1 MAEYYKGTL
10 IASPIVRGSSG
21 DTYGTH
27 HSVLGIGGFME
38 VKTIAE
44 RNAIPP
50 ISYSNSVSNGM
61 TIGFDGIS
69 IGQRR
74 LGMLVHVLD
83 DNTIYHLHPKSGNDY
98 MTLAQWNS
106 LTITQK
112 IENLTSSN
120 SWYPLIST
128 VDAGTTGE
136 NISKKYTQYP
146 HTFVVGDVVGYN
158 GIIFV
163 LVNNSASGTVEPLGI
178 VSNSD
183 YSLTNPLVYGTGFT
197 LTYAGNISTVNI
209 KDVNN
214 NIISGGTVY
223 YLSSTNGKLT
233 KTKPVGANV
242 VNKPMLV
249 GTTSN
254 TNGIVL
260 QYHGLVDGISGI
272 TQITFNNYT
281 ADTKVYLNK
290 TVTGATNIGYFSG
303 TTGIQS
309 INILTSVNQYNG
321 NYQSLYNY
329 YYRDSL
335 GYIRI
340 GKENGDQERR
350 GYVSSFT
357 PKKSWIW
364 NNYTGSGNKV
374 GWIFV
379 DGDISQN
386 IGNFLTAYQYPGNTF
401 YNISEWSNIGGD
413 YNDGYY
419 TNGYVALDVNGSLYT
434 GTTLNVGGPVYNNKV
449 DSVLRLRTLQSSDIS
464 KIKITYD
471 DAFIYLSG
479 ASTGS
484 ESFTGVTDVVNVGTG
499 VGVSAGINN
508 NILQLRSVVGSGGT
522 CVVNYNDTLVVY
534 SSGVEGSKYNLTSP
548 AVCNVGGI
556 SSGTVLTGK
565 TAFELFEM
573 LLVPELCG
581 TITAPSTSM
590 SLSSSGTYEVGC
602 SLTQTVTATFSRGS
616 INPQYCSLSP
626 YRSGLPNA
634 YCFIGSGMPTGLQGC
649 TNTPATQIVSHNVVN
664 GTNTWCG
671 YTRYNSG
678 CDALGSKGTLYC
690 AALPTGCT
698 PTGSASLTGIYPWFY
713 GSSIS
718 VPIANQS
725 LINGGS
731 KCVASSSGNITVSN
745 YNVSGSYI
753 WFAVPT
759 ICGTKTKW
767 QGSNSPS
774 NCGVIPGDL
783 FAAKQTI
790 SINSP
795 SSCWSGINYDI
806 YISNYATSV
815 NYDMTFSN

>member
-10 IASPIVRGSSG
+10 IASPIVRGFSG

-50 ISYSNSVSNGM
+50 ISYSNSVTNGM

-83 DNTIYHLHPKSGNDY
+83 DNTIYHLHPKSGSDY
-98 MTLAQWNS
+98 FTLAQWNS

-120 SWYPLIST
+120 SWYPLLST
-128 VDAGTTGE
+128 VNAETSGE

-146 HTFVVGDVVGYN
+146 HTFIVGDVVGYN
-158 GIIFV
+158 GSIFV
-163 LVNNSASGTVEPLGI
+163 LVNNNASTTVEPLGI
-178 VSNSD
+178 ISKSD
-183 YSLTNPLVYGTGFT
+183 YSLSNPSVYGTGFT

-214 NIISGGTVY
+214 NVISGGTVY

-249 GTTSN
+249 GSTSN

-260 QYHGLVDGISGI
+260 QYRGLVDGISGI
-272 TQITFNNYT
+272 TENKFNNYT
-281 ADTKVYLNK
+281 ANTKIYLSK

-303 TTGIQS
+303 KTGIQT
-309 INILTSVNQYNG
+309 INILTSIDQYNG

-329 YYRDSL
+329 YYRDVL

-340 GKENGDQERR
+340 GKYSLDQERR
-350 GYVSSFT
+350 GYVSTFS

-364 NNYTGSGNKV
+364 NRYTGNGNKV
-374 GWIFV
+374 GWILI

-386 IGNFLTAYQYPGNTF
+386 IGNFLTAYQYPGNSFNQT
-401 YNISEWSNIGGD
+401 EWSNTGGD
-413 YNDGYY
+413 YADGFY
-419 TNGYVALDVNGSLYT
+419 TNGYVALDVNGSFYT
-434 GTTLNVGGPVYNNKV
+434 GTTYNVGGPIYNNKV
-449 DSVLRLRTLQSSDIS
+449 DSVLRLRTLQSSDTS

-471 DAFIYLSG
+471 DAFVYLSG

-484 ESFTGVTDVVNVGTG
+484 GSFTGVTNVTNLGTG
-499 VGVSAGINN
+499 IGVSTGITN
-508 NILQLRSVVGSGGT
+508 NILQLRSIVGSGGT
-522 CVVNYNDTLVVY
+522 TVVNKNNTLVVY
-534 SSGVEGSKYNLTSP
+534 SSGVEGGTYNLTSP

-556 SSGTVLTGK
+556 SNGTVLTGK

-573 LLVPELCG
+573 MLVPELCG
-581 TITAPSTSM
+581 TITAPSTLM
-590 SLSSSGTYEVGC
+590 SLYSSGTYEVGC
-602 SLTQTVTATFSRGS
+602 SLTQTVTATFNRGS
-616 INPQYCSLSP
+616 INPQYCSLSSF
-626 YRSGLPNA
+626 RSGLPNA
-634 YCFIGSGMPTGLQGC
+634 YCFIGSGMPSGLQIC
-649 TNTPATQIVSHNVVN
+649 NISPASQIVSHTVIN
-664 GTNTWCG
+664 GTNSWSG
-671 YTRYNSG
+671 YVRYDSG
-678 CDALGSKGTLYC
+678 NPALGSKGTLFC
-690 AALPTGCT
+690 AALPSGCT
-698 PTGSASLTGIYPWFY
+698 TTGSASLTGIYPWFY
-713 GSSIS
+713 GSSVA

-725 LINGGS
+725 LIDGGS
-731 KCVASSSGNITVSN
+731 KCVASSSGSITVSN
-745 YNVSGSYI
+745 YNVSGQYI
-753 WFAVPT
+753 WFAVPS

-774 NCGVIPGDL
+774 NCGTIPGDL
-783 FAAKQTI
+783 FASKQTV

-795 SSCWSGINYDI
+795 SICWSGISYDI
-806 YISNYATSV
+806 YISNYATNV
-815 NYDMTFSN
+815 NYEMTYSN